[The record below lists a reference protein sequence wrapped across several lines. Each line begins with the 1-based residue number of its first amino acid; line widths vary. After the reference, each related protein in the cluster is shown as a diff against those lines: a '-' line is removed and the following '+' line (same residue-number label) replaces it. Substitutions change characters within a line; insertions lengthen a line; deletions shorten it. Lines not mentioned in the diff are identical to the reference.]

1 MLSQQQAVTI
11 QCCRGVTIGLRHS
24 GLVHSC
30 GPRRSAGYGTAD
42 GNDALQAYRR
52 VASREEK
59 ELQDVER
66 CMEEELVAEHMQVE
80 RVIHLRGEEVKG
92 QHQLKYL
99 VKVSGCPTL

>member
-1 MLSQQQAVTI
+1 M
-11 QCCRGVTIGLRHS
+11 
-24 GLVHSC
+24 
-30 GPRRSAGYGTAD
+30 
-42 GNDALQAYRR
+42 
-52 VASREEK
+52 ASREEK

-99 VKVSGCPTL
+99 VKVSCCHTLQACSRQACLEAVSVVHAHSRQSVSCHKH